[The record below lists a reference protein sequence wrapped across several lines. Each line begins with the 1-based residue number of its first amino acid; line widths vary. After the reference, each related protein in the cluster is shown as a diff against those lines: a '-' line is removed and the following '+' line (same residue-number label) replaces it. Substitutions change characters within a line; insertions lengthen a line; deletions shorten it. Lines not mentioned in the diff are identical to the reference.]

1 MLPVAMD
8 LSPFLLQE
16 NKCGFREHSPYKPQ
30 IPKALVTR
38 LWYVRKIC
46 NFCKMVTQTLSASNL
61 RCFVALVAQIPLN
74 EFVFRLQMYFIVIN
88 ELDII
93 FFRYR

>member
-1 MLPVAMD
+1 MD

-16 NKCGFREHSPYKPQ
+16 NECGFRAYSPYKSQ

-38 LWYVRKIC
+38 PWYVRKIC
-46 NFCKMVTQTLSASNL
+46 NFCKMVIQTLSNSKL

-74 EFVFRLQMYFIVIN
+74 EFVFMLRMYFVVIN
-88 ELDII
+88 EPNII
-93 FFRYR
+93 FFHYKYPNK